1 LGAGIDCWHASFFS
15 GLSIVS
21 PFIFPAEIMR
31 LAQKILSCFFAFHC
45 VTAFA
50 NPATVY
56 VNGDILTMQG
66 DTPQYVEALVVQNDK
81 ITFAGDKVQALA
93 QAGANPTLYD
103 LNGRTLMP
111 GFIDS
116 WGHFALI
123 AQNTLG
129 VNVGYFAQNPPQTKA
144 QVIQKLLTEGKLFNG
159 WIMGSGYSEAMLSD
173 GGLSLVDIDKAF
185 PDQPLLIQ
193 NISTLTGLVNSAGLK
208 KLAITTATK
217 AVGGFILKDPKTGEL
232 TGELVG
238 SPFMDA
244 VARAVG
250 TYSQDITFDTYRK
263 AEHVYLSNGFTT
275 AQSYEAT
282 IDDMNKMRM
291 AIEQKVISLDLI
303 ALPAFDVVDE
313 ILKTK
318 PNFQF
323 GAYHQGDRGFKVAGM
338 MVATDG
344 APQLRFA
351 YFTKPFLDTTGFS
364 PEWRGFPFTPQSTV
378 DHYAKLAYEKNIQYF
393 GYSNG
398 DAGIDMA
405 LSALTKAMKDT
416 GVTEDRR
423 PVISHSFFVRE
434 DQLAQYKDKKIMA
447 ITLSNHTWLYGDV
460 YLKILGEERAKNI
473 SPLNSAIK
481 LGVKIGIHND
491 MPSSGPNVLF
501 SVWSAVNRKTFSG
514 RTLGEE
520 QRITAYQA
528 LQGFTVNAA
537 YQYKEET
544 SKGLLAK
551 GMLADLVELDRNP
564 LKVAVDEIKNIRV
577 VQTIKHGKQ
586 LYNAQ

>member
-1 LGAGIDCWHASFFS
+1 
-15 GLSIVS
+15 
-21 PFIFPAEIMR
+21 MR
-31 LAQKILSCFFAFHC
+31 VAQKIISCFFAFHC

-50 NPATVY
+50 NPSTVY

-81 ITFAGDKVQALA
+81 IMFAGDKVQALA

-144 QVIQKLLTEGKLFNG
+144 QVIQKLLTESKLFNG

-173 GGLSLVDIDKAF
+173 GGLSLADIDKAF
-185 PDQPLLIQ
+185 PDQPLLLQ
-193 NISTLTGLVNSAGLK
+193 NISTLTGLVNTAGLK
-208 KLAITTATK
+208 KLAITRATK
-217 AVGGFILKDPKTGEL
+217 AVGGFIPKDPKTGEL

-244 VARAVG
+244 VVRAVG
-250 TYSQDITFDTYRK
+250 IYSQDITFDTYRK

-282 IDDMNKMRM
+282 IDDMNKMRT
-291 AIEQKVISLDLI
+291 AVEQKVISLDLI
-303 ALPAFDVVDE
+303 ALPAYDVVDE
-313 ILKTK
+313 ILKTT
-318 PNFQF
+318 PSFQF
-323 GAYHQGDRGFKVAGM
+323 GAYSHADRGFKVAGM

-364 PEWRGFPFTPQSTV
+364 PDWRGFPCTPQSTV
-378 DHYAKLAYEKNIQYF
+378 DRYAKLAYEKNIQYF

-398 DAGIDMA
+398 DAGIDMT
-405 LSALTKAMKDT
+405 LSALNKAMKET
-416 GVTEDRR
+416 GITEDRR
-423 PVISHSFFVRE
+423 PVISHSFFVRD

-447 ITLSNHTWLYGDV
+447 ITLPNHIWLYGDV
-460 YLKILGEERAKNI
+460 YLNILGEERAKNI
-473 SPLNSAIK
+473 SPLRSADR

-491 MPSSGPNVLF
+491 TPSSGPNVLF

-514 RTLGEE
+514 KTLGEE
-520 QRITAYQA
+520 QRIDAYKA

-537 YQYKEET
+537 YQYKEEM

-564 LKVAVDEIKNIRV
+564 LKVDPDDIKNIRV
-577 VQTIKHGKQ
+577 VQTIKHGKR
-586 LYNAQ
+586 LYSTQ

>member
-1 LGAGIDCWHASFFS
+1 
-15 GLSIVS
+15 
-21 PFIFPAEIMR
+21 MR
-31 LAQKILSCFFAFHC
+31 LAQKILNCFFAVYC

-50 NPATVY
+50 NPSTVY

-81 ITFAGDKVQALA
+81 IMFAGDKVQALA

-173 GGLSLVDIDKAF
+173 GGLSLADIDKAF
-185 PDQPLLIQ
+185 PNQPLLLQ
-193 NISTLTGLVNSAGLK
+193 NISTLTGLVNTAGLK
-208 KLAITTATK
+208 KLAITRATK
-217 AVGGFILKDPKTGEL
+217 AVGGFIPTDPKTGEL

-244 VARAVG
+244 VVRAVG

-282 IDDMNKMRM
+282 VDEMNKMRT

-303 ALPAFDVVDE
+303 ALPAYDVVDE
-313 ILKTK
+313 ILKTT
-318 PNFQF
+318 PSFQF
-323 GAYHQGDRGFKVAGM
+323 GAYSHADRGFKVAGM

-364 PEWRGFPFTPQSTV
+364 PDWRGFPFTPQSTV
-378 DHYAKLAYEKNIQYF
+378 DRYAKLAYEKNIQYF

-398 DAGIDMA
+398 DAGIDMT
-405 LSALTKAMKDT
+405 LSALNKAMKET

-423 PVISHSFFVRE
+423 PVISHSFFVRD

-447 ITLSNHTWLYGDV
+447 ITLPNHIWLYGDV

-473 SPLNSAIK
+473 SPLRSADK

-491 MPSSGPNVLF
+491 TPSSGPNVLF

-514 RTLGEE
+514 KTLGEE
-520 QRITAYQA
+520 QRIDAYKA

-537 YQYKEET
+537 YQYKEEM

-564 LKVAVDEIKNIRV
+564 LKVDPDDIKNIRV
-577 VQTIKHGKQ
+577 VQTIKHGKR
-586 LYNAQ
+586 LYSTQ

>member
-1 LGAGIDCWHASFFS
+1 
-15 GLSIVS
+15 
-21 PFIFPAEIMR
+21 
-31 LAQKILSCFFAFHC
+31 
-45 VTAFA
+45 
-50 NPATVY
+50 
-56 VNGDILTMQG
+56 
-66 DTPQYVEALVVQNDK
+66 
-81 ITFAGDKVQALA
+81 
-93 QAGANPTLYD
+93 
-103 LNGRTLMP
+103 
-111 GFIDS
+111 
-116 WGHFALI
+116 
-123 AQNTLG
+123 
-129 VNVGYFAQNPPQTKA
+129 
-144 QVIQKLLTEGKLFNG
+144 
-159 WIMGSGYSEAMLSD
+159 MGSGYSEAMLSD
-173 GGLSLVDIDKAF
+173 GGLSLADIDKAF

-473 SPLNSAIK
+473 SPLNSTIK

-514 RTLGEE
+514 KTLGEE

-586 LYNAQ
+586 LYNVQ